1 MNSQEL
7 IHPWG
12 IDHWSSSK
20 LSLLVTY
27 SHCPQHIL
35 FLHWYYLV
43 SWKTCL
49 LCQAENT
56 TQVFNTECPTEV
68 VLHPSLIV
76 RYNTTKTT
84 ASIFASCFFPI
95 WNSILLSKNY
105 LTSNARR
112 NLSKFTFL
120 YLFGYYPPIWYFHHN
135 SHHLD
140 QLLHFHHHRRHPL
153 HLHQVHL
160 MRYIWPPATCITQ
173 YAPIFAPELHLLQER
188 NSNSSA

>member
-1 MNSQEL
+1 MSNTLFQQIYNLTKVSNLTHWFLLISHFFWLPIPHMHLWFIKSWRSMNSQEL
-7 IHPWG
+7 IHPWE
-12 IDHWSSSK
+12 IDHWSSTE

-27 SHCPQHIL
+27 SHSQQHIL

-84 ASIFASCFFPI
+84 AFISASCFFPI
-95 WNSILLSKNY
+95 
-105 LTSNARR
+105 
-112 NLSKFTFL
+112 
-120 YLFGYYPPIWYFHHN
+120 
-135 SHHLD
+135 
-140 QLLHFHHHRRHPL
+140 
-153 HLHQVHL
+153 
-160 MRYIWPPATCITQ
+160 
-173 YAPIFAPELHLLQER
+173 
-188 NSNSSA
+188 